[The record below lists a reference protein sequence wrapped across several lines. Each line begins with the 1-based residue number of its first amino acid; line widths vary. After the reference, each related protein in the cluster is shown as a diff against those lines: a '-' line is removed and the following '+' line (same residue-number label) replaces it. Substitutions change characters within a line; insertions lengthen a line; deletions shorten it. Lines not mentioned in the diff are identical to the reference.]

1 MIHQVKLSKHW
12 NSLTSVQKNQVMKSL
27 SRNQL
32 SGIPQMDQFLLN
44 NSCGEVLKN
53 LRIQRGGSIKYK
65 GSTDPEYLTAKVEF
79 EKKYPN
85 HQLAIVEDENDND
98 FGEIY
103 VITPKNESV
112 WYETFISE
120 NPQAPTSIP
129 QVDVVEDNEEVDEEP
144 IKSTPQIRTS
154 SSNLDDT
161 VQLISNL
168 KSKLEKL
175 KKQTD
180 EIEQLK
186 EQLKQQT
193 QECETKLQKA
203 QSDLVISKSQSAPVQ
218 QIDTINQQLRSILA
232 GLD

>member
-32 SGIPQMDQFLLN
+32 SGIPQIDQFLLN

-53 LRIQRGGSIKYK
+53 LRIQRGGAVTYK
-65 GSTDPEYLTAKVEF
+65 GPEDPEYLTAKAEF
-79 EKKYPN
+79 EKKYPGN
-85 HQLAIVEDENDND
+85 QLAIVEDNTDQN
-98 FGEIY
+98 FGE
-103 VITPKNESV
+103 VFVVTPNNESV
-112 WYETFISE
+112 WYDNFIS
-120 NPQAPTSIP
+120 Q
-129 QVDVVEDNEEVDEEP
+129 EVAEKE
-144 IKSTPQIRTS
+144 IKSS
-154 SSNLDDT
+154 SNNLDDT
-161 VQLISNL
+161 VQLINDL

-193 QECETKLQKA
+193 QEYETKLEKA
-203 QSDLVISKSQSAPVQ
+203 QSDLAISKSQSAPVE
-218 QIDTINQQLRSILA
+218 QIDEINKQLRSILA